1 MAGAEDA
8 LTGSTRQLLAVAEN
22 YPQLKASELFLNL
35 QEQLTTTEDKVE
47 FSRRFYN
54 GNVRDF
60 NTALQTF
67 PTNIYGRIMA
77 FPAVRL
83 LPGCGRRTRRADGV
97 VHAHRHPWFRRLRP
111 HRRRLPQRRPPDA
124 AGRGTPC
131 RAYARAAMKGYHPMD
146 SFDKA
151 SADVYDQELRGD
163 EQATVALL
171 AELARGGPAL
181 ELAIGTGRIALP
193 LAAKGIRVDGIDMSD
208 AMVAQLRT
216 KPGGDSMSVAMG
228 DFADVGV
235 EGTYRLIYLV
245 FNTLFN
251 LLEQEDQVRCFVNA
265 AKHMTDDGCFV
276 VEGFVP
282 AISTA
287 SAMTSTSM
295 RRSSRSAASPSTSG
309 ATIRSASD
317 STRVTWCCL
326 QRACSSFRSCAA
338 TPGRAKLEPDGTNCR
353 APVAGSVGRVGTGA
367 ISPLQAGT
375 ASRSTDADQ
384 VAAGVAGLR

>member
-1 MAGAEDA
+1 
-8 LTGSTRQLLAVAEN
+8 
-22 YPQLKASELFLNL
+22 
-35 QEQLTTTEDKVE
+35 
-47 FSRRFYN
+47 
-54 GNVRDF
+54 
-60 NTALQTF
+60 
-67 PTNIYGRIMA
+67 
-77 FPAVRL
+77 
-83 LPGCGRRTRRADGV
+83 
-97 VHAHRHPWFRRLRP
+97 
-111 HRRRLPQRRPPDA
+111 
-124 AGRGTPC
+124 
-131 RAYARAAMKGYHPMD
+131 MKGYHPMD

-282 AISTA
+282 AYLNRLRDDQYVDA
-287 SAMTSTSM
+287 EE
-295 RRSSRSAASPSTSG
+295 
-309 ATIRSASD
+309 
-317 STRVTWCCL
+317 
-326 QRACSSFRSCAA
+326 
-338 TPGRAKLEPDGTNCR
+338 LE
-353 APVAGSVGRVGTGA
+353 VGRVTFDVGRHDP
-367 ISPLQAGT
+367 IRQQLDESHVVLSPEGVQLFPIVCRYAWPSELDLMARIAGLQLQDRWAGWERERFT
-375 ASRSTDADQ
+375 AASRNCIS
-384 VAAGVAGLR
+384 VYGR